1 MKHLFG
7 FIWVFLGTICN
18 RRSIYVIIIQNS
30 SDKRP
35 LERPCLS
42 LGLSD
47 ANYFSIWR
55 LFVMEP
61 TLQFYMC
68 CLFFILLI
76 LGKSVF
82 KIR

>member
-18 RRSIYVIIIQNS
+18 RRSIYVIIIQNAN
-30 SDKRP
+30 DKRP

-55 LFVMEP
+55 FFCHGANFTILYVLPF
-61 TLQFYMC
+61 FYTHY
-68 CLFFILLI
+68 F
-76 LGKSVF
+76 
-82 KIR
+82 R